1 MSYLSPLVASLAVV
15 TMSVGAAMPAGAQ
28 TAKPRAWAVEVHGGL
43 AIGAT
48 PSGGTIVGE
57 FPTGPPLST
66 AGSPTRLVPS
76 WYFGDGSQLF
86 NEVGDSFAALHNQQ
100 LPRLTALDATLHSAA
115 ARRHGGGIF
124 GVRLTRRL
132 TSRLDL
138 EFGIGVTQGTFELT
152 DEARQAF
159 EDTRVS
165 FQNAFTALF
174 TDLTPQ
180 TNLRV
185 TSEVEVDENRVR
197 QTLLSG
203 GINFWLSRNGRMH
216 TYLSGGLGR
225 IVNGGGTPEVRLR
238 GNYQLRFL
246 AEFPFNESDSVTVS
260 FVERENAFVG
270 LVGGGVTYAIGSRQ
284 GIRGDVRVQLSGNR
298 IETIVDAAS
307 TRLLGAPAL
316 FLPTNTSPSIQFSNV
331 SGVSSSLSGRLT
343 ELTTFV
349 NDGLD
354 TRILMTVGYFVR
366 F

>member
-1 MSYLSPLVASLAVV
+1 MSYLSQLGASLAVV
-15 TMSVGAAMPAGAQ
+15 TMSFAAAVPADAQ

-43 AIGAT
+43 AIGET
-48 PSGGTIVGE
+48 PAGGTTTAE
-57 FPTGPPLST
+57 FPIGPPLST
-66 AGSPTRLVPS
+66 AGSPSRLVPS
-76 WYFGDGSQLF
+76 WYFGDGTRLF
-86 NEVGDSFAALHNQQ
+86 NEVGASFAALHDRQV
-100 LPRLTALDATLHSAA
+100 PGITPLDATLHSAA

-124 GVRLTRRL
+124 GVRLMRRL
-132 TSRLDL
+132 TPRLDL

-159 EDTRVS
+159 EDTRLS

-185 TSEVEVDENRVR
+185 TSEVAVDENHVR

-203 GINFWLSRNGRMH
+203 GITVWLSRHGRLH

-225 IVNGGGTPEVRLR
+225 IVNAGSTPEVRLR

-246 AEFPFNESDSVTVS
+246 AEFPFNESDSVTIS
-260 FVERENAFVG
+260 FVERENAIVG
-270 LVGGGVTYAIGSRQ
+270 LVGGGVTYGMGSRQ

-307 TRLLGAPAL
+307 TRVLGAPAL
-316 FLPTNTSPSIQFSNV
+316 FVPTNTSPSIQLSNV

-343 ELTTFV
+343 ELTTFI

-354 TRILMTVGYFVR
+354 TRILMTIGYFVR